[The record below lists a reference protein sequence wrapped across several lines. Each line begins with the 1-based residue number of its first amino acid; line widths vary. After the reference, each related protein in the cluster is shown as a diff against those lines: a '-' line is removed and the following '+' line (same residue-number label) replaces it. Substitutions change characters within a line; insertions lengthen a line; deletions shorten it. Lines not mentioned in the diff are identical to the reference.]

1 MQRSALMSVAAAAV
15 FLVLVGWLHVIKP
28 EMSPSWR
35 FVSEYAIGRH
45 GWVMTLAFFAWA
57 VSCATLAVALRARV
71 STRAGRIGRV
81 ILFIVSASLVVA
93 GLFDQDP
100 VTSRPEDATTHGL
113 VHAIASIVGVPGIP
127 LAAVLIGGRF
137 AHATWLSLAVMAGYL
152 SIAVPHA
159 GGFGPDVFAGW
170 TNRLVVL
177 SYLAWQISIGYAVYT
192 STAPGGPS

>member
-1 MQRSALMSVAAAAV
+1 MQRSALISVAAAAV
-15 FLVLVGWLHVIKP
+15 FLALVGWLHVIKP

-57 VSCATLAVALRARV
+57 VSCAMLAVALRGRV

-81 ILFIVSASLVVA
+81 ILFTVSASLVVA

-113 VHAIASIVGVPGIP
+113 VHAIASMVGIPGIP
-127 LAAVLIGGRF
+127 LAAFLIGGKF
-137 AHATWLSLAVMAGYL
+137 SQATWLSLAAMAGYL
-152 SIAVPHA
+152 SFAVPQA
-159 GGFGPDVFAGW
+159 GGFGPDVLAGW
-170 TNRLVVL
+170 MNRLVVL
-177 SYLAWQISIGYAVYT
+177 SYLAWQISMGYAVYT
-192 STAPGGPS
+192 STVPGGPS

>member
-1 MQRSALMSVAAAAV
+1 MQRSALTSVAAAVV
-15 FLVLVGWLHVIKP
+15 FLALVGWLHVIKP

-57 VSCATLAVALRARV
+57 VSCATLAVALQARV

-113 VHAIASIVGVPGIP
+113 VHAIASMVGIPGIP
-127 LAAVLIGGRF
+127 LAAFLIGGRF
-137 AHATWLSLAVMAGYL
+137 WQATWLSLVAMAGYL
-152 SIAVPHA
+152 SFAVPQA
-159 GGFGPDVFAGW
+159 GGFGPEVLAGW
-170 TNRLVVL
+170 MNRLVVV
-177 SYLAWQISIGYAVYT
+177 SYLAWQISMGYAVYT